1 MIYTEKE
8 KKAIEILKER
18 VKDQIF
24 WTDLGI
30 LNLGTLCS
38 ILEKQQ
44 KEIKELTV
52 SNKELDKECSR
63 LERKEVK
70 MQKEIDRLK
79 GLKVVIGGMRSG
91 KQLLK
96 EIANDYLE
104 LVLKEN
110 KLQCI
115 SGHSIDYI
123 IDLFEGGFALVDEED
138 YISKEK
144 IRDLI
149 KEFEK
154 VTPEDREVSKVTID
168 TSCITY
174 EFKENL
180 DYKIAQRM
188 IKLLQDLLEE

>member
-79 GLKVVIGGMRSG
+79 GLKVVISGMRSR